1 MNRFIR
7 ALFLITLVQYTF
19 GYACSEAQKAD
30 IATGKSCGNFD
41 ASDKKICVLN
51 PDRDMLPDS
60 PACME
65 VSCSDVPKSI
75 QIACSDFKV
84 DVGKLCLDA
93 GENEATKCKEVEIS
107 CIEAQGDLTED
118 KCKNLFVSL
127 EKRNYYFCSF
137 NSETSKCEE
146 KLKSCNDVTEL
157 GEKSCSDFPTSN
169 PAETVCIENNAN
181 ENSKCKEEILC
192 EKASGNSNE
201 DCNKY
206 PVEYSKKGTHI
217 CMFNPNENKCFEQ
230 YFCESVINV
239 DVSKINCESF
249 PVKIENTNSHI
260 CVKDTSG
267 EKLCKEQEISPPT
280 TLPLKET
287 EKSLPEAISL
297 ASLRLDE
304 KTNPLTNE
312 VPTTTKT
319 EAVPLSTIALK
330 TTIPNIATTENEI
343 IVPTTITNKKVPLTT
358 IIEEKKEE
366 ETSVVFLGCGK
377 LVMKTASFTFIIYFV
392 LVKNSIYAKNIIIKI
407 VIIYN
412 SHLRRLENHEAVCTL
427 DETNTNS
434 IIGYKCNV
442 QAPTAN
448 IRQIKLED
456 NFNFG
461 SDNNMK
467 LVGITPI
474 AKLFM
479 ENLQEANDN
488 YGNLLSSGNTVY
500 ILDNSTLYQN
510 ETSHFGIY
518 GILNGEKPK
527 TITKNKNLTLMANIE
542 FESENKTKEINCTV
556 TDIKNDNYTLTCE
569 ATENLKYYFQ
579 SALSVIDDGLL
590 LINFDT
596 YKSENNSILDTENDR
611 EISNFRF
618 NYNKSKGLNGGTIV
632 AIILPC
638 IVVLAA
644 VIGII
649 YYLKKAPK
657 RTDHTESSADNI
669 NNFKY

>member
-1 MNRFIR
+1 MIR
-7 ALFLITLVQYTF
+7 LIRLLFLILL
-19 GYACSEAQKAD
+19 A
-30 IATGKSCGNFD
+30 
-41 ASDKKICVLN
+41 
-51 PDRDMLPDS
+51 
-60 PACME
+60 
-65 VSCSDVPKSI
+65 
-75 QIACSDFKV
+75 
-84 DVGKLCLDA
+84 
-93 GENEATKCKEVEIS
+93 
-107 CIEAQGDLTED
+107 
-118 KCKNLFVSL
+118 
-127 EKRNYYFCSF
+127 
-137 NSETSKCEE
+137 
-146 KLKSCNDVTEL
+146 
-157 GEKSCSDFPTSN
+157 
-169 PAETVCIENNAN
+169 
-181 ENSKCKEEILC
+181 
-192 EKASGNSNE
+192 
-201 DCNKY
+201 
-206 PVEYSKKGTHI
+206 
-217 CMFNPNENKCFEQ
+217 Q
-230 YFCESVINV
+230 YFCEP
-239 DVSKINCESF
+239 NCEDVTFVSGYHCLDGQVDEGKACVYSNGEGGKDCKVVTLCGSGHGNSDEECNQYVVQEAAENYRTVSEDVACIFDSSNKQCSERYFCNSAGSSEEYDRVNSNCEIF
-249 PVKIENTNSHI
+249 PVSYEKKNTHI
-260 CVKDTSG
+260 CVTNPKGDFDSP
-267 EKLCKEQEISPPT
+267 CMEQEKPVPIIT
-280 TLPLKET
+280 TVPLNTPEIKET
-287 EKSLPEAISL
+287 QKALSEKVSLGLSTIVL
-297 ASLRLDE
+297 
-304 KTNPLTNE
+304 KTTIPNIATTENE

-319 EAVPLSTIALK
+319 ERVPLSTIALK

-343 IVPTTITNKKVPLTT
+343 IVPTTIINNKVPITT
-358 IIEEKKEE
+358 IIEEKKEEKE

-392 LVKNSIYAKNIIIKI
+392 LVKNSIHAKNIIIII

-412 SHLRRLENHEAVCTL
+412 SYLRRLENHEAVCTL

-488 YGNLLSSGNTVY
+488 YGNLLSSENTVY

-590 LINFDT
+590 LINFDV
-596 YKSENNSILDTENDR
+596 YKNENNSILDTENDR

-649 YYLKKAPK
+649 YYLKKTPK

-669 NNFKY
+669 INFKY

>member
-1 MNRFIR
+1 MIR
-7 ALFLITLVQYTF
+7 LIRLLFLILLAQYFCQPCEDIMFEEGETCMDAKPGEGKACVKSNGEGGKDCKVVTLCHSGLGNSDEECNQYVVQEAANNENTVSGTVACIF
-19 GYACSEAQKAD
+19 DSSNDKCSE
-30 IATGKSCGNFD
+30 
-41 ASDKKICVLN
+41 
-51 PDRDMLPDS
+51 R
-60 PACME
+60 
-65 VSCSDVPKSI
+65 
-75 QIACSDFKV
+75 
-84 DVGKLCLDA
+84 
-93 GENEATKCKEVEIS
+93 
-107 CIEAQGDLTED
+107 
-118 KCKNLFVSL
+118 
-127 EKRNYYFCSF
+127 YFC
-137 NSETSKCEE
+137 NSAGSSEE
-146 KLKSCNDVTEL
+146 YD
-157 GEKSCSDFPTSN
+157 D
-169 PAETVCIENNAN
+169 
-181 ENSKCKEEILC
+181 ENSNCGIFPVSY
-192 EKASGNSNE
+192 EKKN
-201 DCNKY
+201 
-206 PVEYSKKGTHI
+206 THI
-217 CMFNPNENKCFEQ
+217 CVNNPEGG
-230 YFCESVINV
+230 
-239 DVSKINCESF
+239 VSSPCM
-249 PVKIENTNSHI
+249 
-260 CVKDTSG
+260 
-267 EKLCKEQEISPPT
+267 EQEKPDPIIT
-280 TLPLKET
+280 TVPLNTPEIKET
-287 EKSLPEAISL
+287 QKALSEKVSLG
-297 ASLRLDE
+297 
-304 KTNPLTNE
+304 
-312 VPTTTKT
+312 
-319 EAVPLSTIALK
+319 LSIIVLK

-343 IVPTTITNKKVPLTT
+343 IVPTTIINNKVPITT
-358 IIEEKKEE
+358 IIEEKKEEKE

-392 LVKNSIYAKNIIIKI
+392 LVKNSIHAKNIIITI

-412 SHLRRLENHEAVCTL
+412 SYLRRLRLENHEAVCTL

-448 IRQIKLED
+448 IRHIKLED

-488 YGNLLSSGNTVY
+488 YGNLLSSENTVY

-596 YKSENNSILDTENDR
+596 YKSENNSILDTENDK

-657 RTDHTESSADNI
+657 RTDHTESSADII

>member
-7 ALFLITLVQYTF
+7 VLFLITLVQYTF
-19 GYACSEAQKAD
+19 GYACNELTNELVD
-30 IATGKSCGNFD
+30 HYGND
-41 ASDKKICVLN
+41 CKGSSRDKKICVLN
-51 PDRDMLPDS
+51 PDRGKLSDND

-75 QIACSDFKV
+75 QITCSDFKV

-93 GENEATKCKEVEIS
+93 GENEATKCKEVEIP
-107 CIEAQGDLTED
+107 CIEAEGDLTED
-118 KCKNLFVSL
+118 KCKNFFVSL
-127 EKRNYYFCSF
+127 ENRNYYFCSF
-137 NSETSKCEE
+137 NSETNKCQE
-146 KLKSCNDVTEL
+146 KLKSCNNVTEL

-169 PAETVCIENNAN
+169 PTETVCIENNAN
-181 ENSKCKEEILC
+181 EDSKCKEEILC
-192 EKASGNSNE
+192 EKASGTSNE

-217 CMFNPNENKCFEQ
+217 CMFNPNDNKCFEQ
-230 YFCESVINV
+230 YFCESVINPV
-239 DVSKINCESF
+239 VGSKINCESF

-260 CVKDTSG
+260 CVEDTSG
-267 EKLCKEQEISPPT
+267 EKLCKEQEIIPPT
-280 TLPLKET
+280 
-287 EKSLPEAISL
+287 
-297 ASLRLDE
+297 

-343 IVPTTITNKKVPLTT
+343 IVPTTIINNKVPITT
-358 IIEEKKEE
+358 IIEEKKEEKE

-392 LVKNSIYAKNIIIKI
+392 LVKNSIYAKNIIIAI

-412 SHLRRLENHEAVCTL
+412 SYLRRLENHEAVCTL

-488 YGNLLSSGNTVY
+488 YGNLLSSTNTVY

-590 LINFDT
+590 LINFDV
-596 YKSENNSILDTENDR
+596 YKNENNLILDTENDK

-649 YYLKKAPK
+649 YYLKKTPK
-657 RTDHTESSADNI
+657 RTDHNESSAYYI
-669 NNFKY
+669 NN

>member
-1 MNRFIR
+1 MNNNGEGGKDCKVV
-7 ALFLITLVQYTF
+7 TLCHSGLGNSDEECNQYVVQEAAENYRTVSEDVACIF
-19 GYACSEAQKAD
+19 DSSNKQCSERYFCNSAGSSEEYDNVNSNCEIFPVSYDKKNTHICAKYPKGDVGLPCIEQENPVPIITTVPLNTPEIKETQKALSEKVSLGLSTIVLKTTIPN
-30 IATGKSCGNFD
+30 IATT
-41 ASDKKICVLN
+41 
-51 PDRDMLPDS
+51 
-60 PACME
+60 
-65 VSCSDVPKSI
+65 
-75 QIACSDFKV
+75 
-84 DVGKLCLDA
+84 
-93 GENEATKCKEVEIS
+93 ENEA
-107 CIEAQGDLTED
+107 
-118 KCKNLFVSL
+118 
-127 EKRNYYFCSF
+127 
-137 NSETSKCEE
+137 
-146 KLKSCNDVTEL
+146 
-157 GEKSCSDFPTSN
+157 
-169 PAETVCIENNAN
+169 
-181 ENSKCKEEILC
+181 
-192 EKASGNSNE
+192 
-201 DCNKY
+201 
-206 PVEYSKKGTHI
+206 
-217 CMFNPNENKCFEQ
+217 
-230 YFCESVINV
+230 
-239 DVSKINCESF
+239 
-249 PVKIENTNSHI
+249 
-260 CVKDTSG
+260 
-267 EKLCKEQEISPPT
+267 
-280 TLPLKET
+280 
-287 EKSLPEAISL
+287 
-297 ASLRLDE
+297 
-304 KTNPLTNE
+304 
-312 VPTTTKT
+312 PTTTKT
-319 EAVPLSTIALK
+319 ERVPLSTIALK

-377 LVMKTASFTFIIYFV
+377 LVMKTASITFIIYFV
-392 LVKNSIYAKNIIIKI
+392 LVKNSIYAKNIIIII

-448 IRQIKLED
+448 IRQIK
-456 NFNFG
+456 FNFG

-488 YGNLLSSGNTVY
+488 YGNLLSSENTVY

-590 LINFDT
+590 LINFDV
-596 YKSENNSILDTENDR
+596 YKNENNLILDTENDK

-649 YYLKKAPK
+649 YYLKKTPK
-657 RTDHTESSADNI
+657 RTDHNESSAYYI
-669 NNFKY
+669 NN

>member
-1 MNRFIR
+1 MIR
-7 ALFLITLVQYTF
+7 LIRLLFLILLAQYFCQPNCEYIPVDTDYSCKEGIVDEGKACVNSNGEGGKNCKVVTLCHSGLGNSDEECNQYVVQEAANNEKTVSKTVACIF
-19 GYACSEAQKAD
+19 DSSNDKCSE
-30 IATGKSCGNFD
+30 
-41 ASDKKICVLN
+41 
-51 PDRDMLPDS
+51 R
-60 PACME
+60 
-65 VSCSDVPKSI
+65 
-75 QIACSDFKV
+75 
-84 DVGKLCLDA
+84 
-93 GENEATKCKEVEIS
+93 
-107 CIEAQGDLTED
+107 
-118 KCKNLFVSL
+118 
-127 EKRNYYFCSF
+127 YFC
-137 NSETSKCEE
+137 NSAGSSEE
-146 KLKSCNDVTEL
+146 YD
-157 GEKSCSDFPTSN
+157 D
-169 PAETVCIENNAN
+169 
-181 ENSKCKEEILC
+181 ENSNCGIFPVSY
-192 EKASGNSNE
+192 EKKN
-201 DCNKY
+201 
-206 PVEYSKKGTHI
+206 THI
-217 CMFNPNENKCFEQ
+217 CVNNPEGG
-230 YFCESVINV
+230 
-239 DVSKINCESF
+239 VSSPCM
-249 PVKIENTNSHI
+249 
-260 CVKDTSG
+260 
-267 EKLCKEQEISPPT
+267 EQEKPDPIIT
-280 TLPLKET
+280 TVPLNTPEIKET
-287 EKSLPEAISL
+287 QKALSEKVSLG
-297 ASLRLDE
+297 
-304 KTNPLTNE
+304 
-312 VPTTTKT
+312 
-319 EAVPLSTIALK
+319 LSIIVLK

-343 IVPTTITNKKVPLTT
+343 IVPTTIINNKVPITT
-358 IIEEKKEE
+358 IIEEKKEEKE

-392 LVKNSIYAKNIIIKI
+392 LVKNSIHAKNIIITI

-412 SHLRRLENHEAVCTL
+412 SYLRRLENHEAVCTL

-488 YGNLLSSGNTVY
+488 YGNLLSSENTVY

-596 YKSENNSILDTENDR
+596 YKSENNSILDTENDK

-657 RTDHTESSADNI
+657 RTDHTESSADII
-669 NNFKY
+669 NNFK